1 MDRWLLTFFIG
12 AILSL
17 FLAEVP
23 EVFQL
28 FLLFFMA
35 VSSCFHKKLR
45 YSSGLWF
52 GALWMLSH
60 GYVYQHQLSHHLTE
74 MINQQKTIVIEGTI
88 LDLQNQHLK
97 ATNKSNSS
105 KVLTGVST
113 KHTNKTI
120 KNLAKKSEETSVIK
134 DKANKT
140 LIRNTHRFNF
150 NVVKVNSQRLSI
162 PINIKLSW
170 RNPALTL
177 WQGQQLAL
185 QVKLKAA
192 HGLSN
197 VGGFNYVSWLKTQNI
212 VATGYVKNT
221 KKHKGS
227 DKNSLPSQQ
236 NNQHQNKLIN
246 RQIAGTPSFRQGL
259 YDQFHKILPSHALT
273 PILVALA
280 FGERSLLSDSH
291 WHILQNTGTSHLIA
305 ISGLHIGLL
314 ASGSF
319 YLFMLLLR
327 LMPFRDPRW
336 QRLNT
341 RYVAIMVSLL
351 MASLYAYLAGFSL
364 PTQRALVML
373 YLYWL
378 ARVLGIKLSLKRL
391 LLVTLLVLLIL
402 SPFSVMTASFWL
414 SFYAVTIIFL
424 TLWRFKAWL
433 TTGSSLL
440 QLLKGLLL
448 IQVMLTLMLIPV
460 TALFFQKISL
470 VSLLANIIAVPWMSF
485 ISIPAAL
492 LSIMMTII
500 NDNVAQL
507 FMMIS
512 LYSLDVLWQYLTL
525 LSTST
530 YANVGVSQQTQFIML
545 LIGIVLFI
553 VLFCVPLTTPFNFQ
567 LLTLFKGLRGV
578 LNKLSISIKNLWS
591 MRLAVLPLCWGA
603 ISMMIILA
611 ITVFLVQREYYWS
624 SIIQQKAG
632 IISKHFFS
640 ANDVWQVVFFDVGQ
654 GLSILIKRSNK
665 AILYDTGASFPSGF
679 SMSEAVILP
688 YLQYAG
694 IDYLDKVILSHSDND
709 HAGGLNT
716 LLKNIPILEVMSNDN
731 QVQQSLDYLQ
741 LTTRQESCHSEGS
754 FSWQELN
761 FTILWPLPHHRITNH
776 VNANQ
781 TLNSEASKPHH
792 KPGNDDSCVILIAD
806 KQGNSFLL
814 SGDIST
820 KVEKQLVLRYPN
832 LRAEVLQVPH
842 HGSKT
847 SSSLTFLRHLNPTLA
862 VVSAGYLNRWR
873 MPVAEVRDR
882 YAVNDIRL
890 INNADVGQIVV
901 TFNSKG
907 FSHQSFIENLR
918 PFWFIH

>member
-23 EVFQL
+23 AVFQL
-28 FLLFFMA
+28 LLLFFMA

-60 GYVYQHQLSHHLTE
+60 GYVYQQQLSNQLTE
-74 MINQQKTIVIEGTI
+74 AINQRKTIIIEGTI
-88 LDLQNQHLK
+88 LDLQNQHLQ
-97 ATNKSNSS
+97 ATSS
-105 KVLTGVST
+105 KISTGLST
-113 KHTNKTI
+113 KYSNKTM
-120 KNLAKKSEETSVIK
+120 KPLAKKSKETSVIK
-134 DKANKT
+134 YQANKT
-140 LIRNTHRFNF
+140 LIKNTRRFNF
-150 NVVKVNSQRLSI
+150 NVVKVNGQRLSK

-170 RNPALTL
+170 QNPALTL
-177 WQGQQLAL
+177 WQGQQLIL

-197 VGGFNYVSWLKTQNI
+197 LGGFNYVSWLKAQNI

-221 KKHKGS
+221 KNH
-227 DKNSLPSQQ
+227 NSSGNYTLPSQQ
-236 NNQHQNKLIN
+236 INQKKNKLVNI
-246 RQIAGTPSFRQGL
+246 QVAGTPSFRQHL
-259 YDQFHKILPSHALT
+259 YDQFHNILPLHALT
-273 PILVALA
+273 PVLVALA
-280 FGERSLLSDSH
+280 FGERSLLSEPH

-319 YLFMLLLR
+319 YVFMLLLR
-327 LMPFRDPRW
+327 LLPFRHSRW
-336 QRLNT
+336 QRINM
-341 RYVAIMVSLL
+341 RYVAIVVSLL

-378 ARVLGIKLSLKRL
+378 ARLLGIKLSLKRL

-433 TTGSSLL
+433 TTGSSFL
-440 QLLKGLLL
+440 QLFKGLLL

-470 VSLLANIIAVPWMSF
+470 VSLMANIIAVPWMSF
-485 ISIPAAL
+485 ITIPAAL
-492 LSIMMTII
+492 LSIIMILI
-500 NDNVAQL
+500 NDNLAQL
-507 FMMIS
+507 FMMVS
-512 LYSLDVLWQYLTL
+512 LYSLDVLWQYLAL
-525 LSTST
+525 LSTPI
-530 YANVGVSQQTQFIML
+530 YANVAASQQTQFIML
-545 LIGIVLFI
+545 LIGIGFFI
-553 VLFCVPLTTPFNFQ
+553 ELFCVSLASPSKSR
-567 LLTLFKGLRGV
+567 LLTLFKGLRGF
-578 LNKLSISIKNLWS
+578 LNHLFVSIKSLWPI
-591 MRLAVLPLCWGA
+591 RFAIVPLCLVA
-603 ISMMIILA
+603 VPMMIVGVSI
-611 ITVFLVQREYYWS
+611 VFIVKREHYWPT
-624 SIIQQKAG
+624 IVQQKTA
-632 IISKHFFS
+632 IIGEHFFA
-640 ANDVWQVVFFDVGQ
+640 ANDSWQVVFFDVGQ
-654 GLSILIKRSNK
+654 GLSILIRQSNK
-665 AILYDTGASFPSGF
+665 AILYDTGANFPSGF
-679 SMSEAVILP
+679 SMSEAVVLP
-688 YLQYAG
+688 YLQYVG

-716 LLKNIPILEVMSNDN
+716 LLNNIKIREVMSNDS
-731 QVQQSLDYLQ
+731 QVQQQLDHLQ
-741 LTTRQESCHSEGS
+741 LTTKQQSCHSEGS

-761 FTILWPLPHHRITNH
+761 FTILWPLPQNKAFNE
-776 VNANQ
+776 VNTNQ
-781 TLNSEASKPHH
+781 TANLEASKHRH
-792 KPGNDDSCVILIAD
+792 KPGNDDSCVILITD
-806 KQGNSFLL
+806 KHGNSFLL

-847 SSSLTFLRHLNPTLA
+847 SSSLAFLNHLSPKLA
-862 VVSAGYLNRWR
+862 IVSAGYLNRWR
-873 MPVAEVRDR
+873 MPVAEVRNR
-882 YAVNDIRL
+882 YVANDISL
-890 INNADVGQIVV
+890 LNNADVGQIVV
-901 TFNSKG
+901 TFNKEGYSQ
-907 FSHQSFIENLR
+907 QSFTENLQ
-918 PFWFIH
+918 PFWFTH